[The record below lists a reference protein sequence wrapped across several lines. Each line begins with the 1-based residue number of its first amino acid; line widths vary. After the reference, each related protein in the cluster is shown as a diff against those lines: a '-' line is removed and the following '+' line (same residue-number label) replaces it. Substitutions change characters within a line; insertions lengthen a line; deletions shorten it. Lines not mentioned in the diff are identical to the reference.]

1 MAEKSSKKQNI
12 LGGAMVLVI
21 ATALVKVIGAV
32 YKIPLQNIMG
42 TLANGY
48 YASAYSIYV
57 PVYAISMAGLPVAIS
72 AIVSKNVA
80 LGKYRD
86 VKQVMKLTF
95 PLFLGLGVLGTGVL
109 LLAAKPYVSIVEN
122 PNALLSVIAIAPSI
136 IFCCIMS
143 TYRGYYEGLNNMYP
157 TAISQVIESLG
168 KLVFGI
174 VFLVSVEKYAEYQIS
189 TGGLFFGE
197 KITSTDEPIVCAME
211 AAVAIL
217 GVTLGTA
224 IGSVYTILRHKI
236 KKDGITKEMLVN
248 SPLASS
254 KKSTIKDLVA
264 IAVPTAMSSVVLNIT
279 NLIDSMMIQN
289 RLKDV
294 VENGYDT
301 IMGLYGD
308 AIGATPTGEVHT
320 FLFGAYDLTS
330 SFRNL
335 IPTIVMTLGVSA
347 IPVISGALAK
357 KDMKTVNG
365 SVNTVFRIT
374 MLIALPAGAGF
385 LALAEPILNILYGSG
400 KAASG
405 VPIAAPVLAL
415 YGLMMGILTL
425 SSPLTN
431 ILQAIGRADAPAKA
445 LALGC
450 VFKIGLN
457 YLLIGIPRIN
467 VMGAV
472 FGTAAFYLICII
484 YNFVVLRKVTKV
496 KVDIKSVLVK
506 PFISAVVCGGAAFG
520 SFKLVRQLFELVG
533 EVRFEE
539 TSRIHEILNSIFEII
554 QGREETVSCLV
565 AICIAVLAYGICV
578 LLTKTLVKDD
588 ILMLPKGEKIAKI
601 LEKLKVIG

>member
-1 MAEKSSKKQNI
+1 MSEKSSNKKQNI

-86 VKQVMKLTF
+86 VKQVLKLTF

-109 LLAAKPYVSIVEN
+109 LLAAKPYVNIVEN

-174 VFLVSVEKYAEYQIS
+174 VFLLGVEKYAENQIA

-197 KITSTDEPIVCAME
+197 AIKSTDEPIVCAME

-224 IGSVYTILRHKI
+224 IGAVFTILRHKI

-248 SPLASS
+248 SPLASPR
-254 KKSTIKDLVA
+254 KATIKDLVA

-279 NLIDSMMIQN
+279 NFIDSIMIQS

-294 VENGYDT
+294 VENGFDT
-301 IMGLYGD
+301 IMGLYGESIT
-308 AIGATPTGEVHT
+308 ASSTPVNEIHT

-365 SVNTVFRIT
+365 SVNTVYRIT

-385 LALAEPILNILYGSG
+385 LALAEPILNILYGGG

-415 YGLMMGILTL
+415 YGIMMGILTL

-431 ILQAIGRADAPAKA
+431 ILQAIGRADVPAKA

-450 VFKIGLN
+450 AFKIGLN
-457 YLLIGIPRIN
+457 YLLIGIPEIN
-467 VMGAV
+467 VQGAV

-484 YNFVVLRKVTKV
+484 YNYIVLRKETGVRI
-496 KVDIKSVLVK
+496 DIKSVLIK

-520 SFKLVRQLFELVG
+520 SFFGLSKILTFNEG
-533 EVRFEE
+533 
-539 TSRIHEILNSIFEII
+539 SRLSG
-554 QGREETVSCLV
+554 QTLSCLI
-565 AICIAVLAYGICV
+565 AICVAVLAYGICV

-601 LEKLKVIG
+601 LEKYKLLG